1 MNIKVEV
8 FSSPGCSKC
17 SHAKALLQKLAEEL
31 GDDAIHWREVNILD
45 ELDYAVELGVLSTP
59 AVAIDGELTFPSLP
73 SPTRL
78 RAELEQRLAG
88 MARGENA

>member
-17 SHAKALLQKLAEEL
+17 SHAKALLQKLVEDL

-45 ELDYAVELGVLSTP
+45 ELDYAVGLGVLSTP

-73 SPTRL
+73 SPARL

-88 MARGENA
+88 MARGASA